1 MNIEVF
7 TMPGLKTHKEQ
18 SEFCIQ
24 KLKEMCEKK
33 FDYTVDT
40 EFIGKNEYGKP
51 YFTNNDKI
59 HFSISHSADR
69 GVVMIDEH
77 RCGVDIE
84 LLREVNYIKIAKR
97 FFTDEE
103 SRYLLQTE
111 KTDKEKMELFFKIWT
126 GKEAY
131 TKMLGCGLTMR
142 MDSFSIFSKEL
153 MERETFDIR
162 DNCMLCICREK
173 TSTEE

>member
-1 MNIEVF
+1 
-7 TMPGLKTHKEQ
+7 
-18 SEFCIQ
+18 
-24 KLKEMCEKK
+24 
-33 FDYTVDT
+33 
-40 EFIGKNEYGKP
+40 
-51 YFTNNDKI
+51 
-59 HFSISHSADR
+59 
-69 GVVMIDEH
+69 MIDEH